1 MRPSALSMMLA
12 IGISGCTAPPLP
24 EDHFYRLE
32 LGAPAAIQGQLRIDG
47 ALTVQRIRMGGM
59 YGKRPLLY
67 STAHAP
73 TELRQYHYH
82 YWVDNPA
89 RLIQEQLSM
98 YLRGANIAR
107 GVAMPVAGATADYQ
121 VDGTVHRFEQQLDA
135 SGARVI
141 VEIELVLSKKA
152 DTAALFAKTYRMDV
166 KTRDA
171 TALAAAQGLG
181 QVLTQCF
188 AQFVM
193 DLRNT
198 DFH

>member
-121 VDGTVHRFEQQLDA
+121 VDGTVHRFEQQLVA
-135 SGARVI
+135 SGGRVRR
-141 VEIELVLSKKA
+141 IELLLKA
-152 DTAALFAKTYRMDV
+152 SDAR
-166 KTRDA
+166 TRRIE
-171 TALAAAQGLG
+171 LKSNS
-181 QVLTQCF
+181 CY
-188 AQFVM
+188 
-193 DLRNT
+193 LRKPMPPRSLP
-198 DFH
+198 